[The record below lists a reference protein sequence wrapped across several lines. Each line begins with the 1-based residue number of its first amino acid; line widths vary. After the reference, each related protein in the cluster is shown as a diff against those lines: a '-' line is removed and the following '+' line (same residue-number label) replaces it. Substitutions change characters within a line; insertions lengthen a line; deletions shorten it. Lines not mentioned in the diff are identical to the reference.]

1 MDKKSKKLVD
11 SIGAI
16 GFTIK
21 NDQTQSEYVE
31 LDVRTGGS
39 FKEKLSCLPLPSVC
53 VVDTSHLETLRS
65 TEFQD
70 AIVDRGTKDGRQPL
84 KRYFRGHEK
93 IPILEGEYSSAGKAR
108 NSVETFLRN
117 AVDDDS
123 RELSKASVLGIPG
136 TVFEDLVK
144 QKGQSVEE
152 KTRYQEPSTLLL
164 RLKADQ
170 EEPEELSK
178 AFIGRSENAQL
189 VRQYIMRAAQS
200 DIAVLILGDT
210 GTGKEIVARNIHR
223 YSSRGNKPFITVN
236 CAAISP
242 KLLEMEL
249 FGCKRG
255 ILESSHL
262 GKIGLWEEADGSTLF
277 LDEIGDLP
285 IDHQT
290 KILRALQEGKFK
302 RVGSNKDI
310 SVDVRIIAATN
321 RDVFSMTRSED
332 FREDLYYRLRG
343 FVIRTFPLREHPE
356 DIPLLAQAF
365 WKEITRGEA
374 KELFSD
380 ILKKLR
386 EHNWPGNA
394 RDLKLVLSSLRTL
407 YSKKANSGELK
418 VLHLEDAFRQTGHE
432 DCDQGPLSCI
442 LEPKVLRIES
452 LRHLTRIFDV
462 LYATQIV
469 VFPFEK
475 QKRLA
480 RETIE
485 DLQTALELRRQELE
499 IFCKHDKLFN
509 RKDLFLQVF
518 NMLGLLMAF
527 QTELNE
533 DPEKARYNWKL
544 ELRERLHQVIS
555 AVSEEINQ
563 MKNKV

>member
-1 MDKKSKKLVD
+1 MDKKSQKRVE
-11 SIGAI
+11 SIDAI

-21 NDQTQSEYVE
+21 NDLAQSEHVE

-39 FKEKLSCLPLPSVC
+39 FKEKLSCLPSPSVC
-53 VVDTSHLETLRS
+53 VIDATHLKTLRS
-65 TEFQD
+65 RELQD
-70 AIVDRGTKDGRQPL
+70 VIVERGNKDGRQPL

-93 IPILEGEYSSAGKAR
+93 IPILEGEYSSAGKVR
-108 NSVETFLRN
+108 NSVKSFLRN

-123 RELSKASVLGIPG
+123 LQLSRANVLGVPG
-136 TVFEDLVK
+136 TVFEDIAK
-144 QKGQSVEE
+144 QLGQGVE
-152 KTRYQEPSTLLL
+152 KKVRDQEPSTLLL

-170 EEPEELSK
+170 EEPEELKK
-178 AFIGRSENAQL
+178 AFIGRSDKAQL
-189 VRQYIMRAAQS
+189 VRQYIMRAAES

-210 GTGKEIVARNIHR
+210 GTGKEIVARKIHR

-255 ILESSHL
+255 IIETRHP
-262 GKIGLWEEADGSTLF
+262 GKIGLWEEANGSTLF

-302 RVGSNKDI
+302 RVGDNKDI

-321 RDVFSMTRSED
+321 RDVFSMTRNDD

-343 FVIRTFPLREHPE
+343 FVIRTSPLRKHPE
-356 DIPLLAQAF
+356 DIPMLAQAF
-365 WKEITRGEA
+365 WIEITREEA
-374 KELFSD
+374 KQLPSE
-380 ILKKLR
+380 ILKRLKL
-386 EHNWPGNA
+386 HNWSGNA
-394 RDLKLVLSSLRTL
+394 RELKLVLSSLRTL
-407 YSKKANSGELK
+407 YPKKANTGKLRI
-418 VLHLEDAFRQTGHE
+418 LHLEDAFRQTGH
-432 DCDQGPLSCI
+432 DDFDQKQLPFT

-462 LYATQIV
+462 LYATQLAV
-469 VFPFEK
+469 LPLT
-475 QKRLA
+475 KRK
-480 RETIE
+480 RVNQETIE

-499 IFCKHDKLFN
+499 IFCKYDKLFN
-509 RKDLFLQVF
+509 RKNLFLKVF
-518 NMLGLLMAF
+518 NMLGMLMAF

-533 DPEKARYNWKL
+533 DPKKARDNWKL
-544 ELRERLHQVIS
+544 DLRENLHQVIS
-555 AVSEEINQ
+555 AVSDEINQ
-563 MKNKV
+563 VKNGT